1 MVISCLLPASE
12 LNTYDTAMT
21 TAVTAV
27 PLAGMLTVEDRF
39 ATMPALKAV
48 SAPIT
53 TTYRPFDEEE
63 LHTSFEQAISERVLA
78 VKRMLN
84 QQSYAL
90 PATSTPLPSY
100 MTTPRT
106 ATMKR
111 AAKAAVKL
119 VQPRR
124 KTLSHPRAHAWLRGL
139 TYASFALMLM
149 LIGFDLMG
157 MLVLFAR

>member
-1 MVISCLLPASE
+1 MIRWCLLSEPE
-12 LNTYDTAMT
+12 LNTYDTAIT
-21 TAVTAV
+21 TAVTASPV
-27 PLAGMLTVEDRF
+27 AGTVMVEDRF

-53 TTYRPFDEEE
+53 ATYRPFDEEE

-84 QQSYAL
+84 LQSNTHVTARAAL
-90 PATSTPLPSY
+90 PHTAPLGSS
-100 MTTPRT
+100 
-106 ATMKR
+106 TMKQD
-111 AAKAAVKL
+111 AQEVVKF
-119 VQPRR
+119 VQPGS
-124 KTLSHPRAHAWLRGL
+124 KMPGLLHASAWLRGL
-139 TYASFALMLM
+139 TYGGFMLMLM

>member
-1 MVISCLLPASE
+1 MVKACLLSELE

-21 TAVTAV
+21 TAVTAAPV
-27 PLAGMLTVEDRF
+27 AGVVMVEDRF

-53 TTYRPFDEEE
+53 ATYRPFNEEE

-84 QQSYAL
+84 LQSNTHV
-90 PATSTPLPSY
+90 TSTPMLHH
-100 MTTPRT
+100 MTPPGS

-111 AAKAAVKL
+111 GAKVVVKF

-124 KTLSHPRAHAWLRGL
+124 KALALSHANAWLRGL
-139 TYASFALMLM
+139 TYGSFALMLM

>member
-1 MVISCLLPASE
+1 MVKACLLSELE

-21 TAVTAV
+21 TAVTAAPV
-27 PLAGMLTVEDRF
+27 AGVVMVEDRF

-53 TTYRPFDEEE
+53 ATYRPFDEEE

-84 QQSYAL
+84 LQSNKKSPASMPMLPHTAPLGSTTMQQDAQEV
-90 PATSTPLPSY
+90 
-100 MTTPRT
+100 
-106 ATMKR
+106 
-111 AAKAAVKL
+111 VKFA
-119 VQPRR
+119 QPHR
-124 KTLSHPRAHAWLRGL
+124 KTLALLHTNAWLRNL
-139 TYASFALMLM
+139 TYASFVLLLM

-157 MLVLFAR
+157 MLVLFVR

>member
-1 MVISCLLPASE
+1 MIISCLLPEPE
-12 LNTYDTAMT
+12 LNTYGTAMT
-21 TAVTAV
+21 TAVTV
-27 PLAGMLTVEDRF
+27 SPLAGVVIVEDRF

-53 TTYRPFDEEE
+53 ATYRPFAEEE

-84 QQSYAL
+84 LQANKSVA
-90 PATSTPLPSY
+90 STPMLPH
-100 MTTPRT
+100 T
-106 ATMKR
+106 APLGSATVQQDVQEV
-111 AAKAAVKL
+111 VKFA
-119 VQPRR
+119 QPRG
-124 KTLSHPRAHAWLRGL
+124 KTLALLHANAWLRGL
-139 TYASFALMLM
+139 TYASFVLMLM

>member
-1 MVISCLLPASE
+1 MISCLLSEPE

-21 TAVTAV
+21 TAVTAA
-27 PLAGMLTVEDRF
+27 PLAGMVMVEDRF

-84 QQSYAL
+84 LQGDTFV
-90 PATSTPLPSY
+90 TSTPMLP
-100 MTTPRT
+100 TGT
-106 ATMKR
+106 ATMKPT
-111 AAKAAVKL
+111 AKEIVKF

-124 KTLSHPRAHAWLRGL
+124 KRLPLSHAHAWLRGL
-139 TYASFALMLM
+139 THGSFALMLM

>member
-1 MVISCLLPASE
+1 
-12 LNTYDTAMT
+12 MT
-21 TAVTAV
+21 TAVTAS
-27 PLAGMLTVEDRF
+27 PLAGTVMVEDRF

-53 TTYRPFDEEE
+53 ATYRPFDEEE

-84 QQSYAL
+84 LQSNKSVPSMPMLPHTAL
-90 PATSTPLPSY
+90 FGS
-100 MTTPRT
+100 
-106 ATMKR
+106 ATMKQS
-111 AAKAAVKL
+111 AKEVVKF

-124 KTLSHPRAHAWLRGL
+124 KMLALLHDTVWLRGL